1 MMPKKFFACG
11 FSLCMAVN
19 ASEQTDTNEKS
30 KRRSFKLLPFS
41 QKFQIIIAVFA

>member
-1 MMPKKFFACG
+1 MMPKKFFARG

-19 ASEQTDTNEKS
+19 GSEQTDTNEKS
-30 KRRSFKLLPFS
+30 ECRSFKLLLFS